1 MKRSRGKKRE
11 GMLVILVIFAAALLC
26 ATANAETT
34 KPVVTRATVTRT
46 TNTTTPAPGS
56 TFEVTLN
63 LTGTGLQI
71 GGVVETIP
79 DGFAFVRTTHPENQ
93 TYTAGQKVVF
103 GVVNETVIKYEVQA
117 PSSEGA
123 GATTGIF
130 NGEWYNALT
139 KAKGE
144 IGSTSVSVRAGLGA
158 AETPTPTS
166 TPALSP
172 PALVPGFEA
181 VFAVTG
187 LFTVAAVLLVFVQL
201 KKKGG
206 EARGRE

>member
-34 KPVVTRATVTRT
+34 KPAVTRT